1 MAKYIPEPYR
11 IKMVEAIRQT
21 SYEERLEAIKAA
33 DYNMFSLASSDVYI
47 DMLTDSGTN
56 AMSDQQWAA
65 LMLGD
70 ESYAGSRSY
79 EQLMEVAYDIFNY
92 KYIQP
97 VHQGRAAENMLFPL
111 LLKEGMVSISNF
123 HFDTTSGHVLL
134 SGAKVIN
141 CVSPEA
147 ADTQNYAPF
156 KGNMDTE
163 KLRKLIAEYGAEKIG
178 CIIMTITCNSAGG
191 QPVSLANIR
200 ESAAIAREHKIPFV
214 IDAARYAENALFI
227 KDREEGQK
235 DRSIKDIVRDIFAQ
249 GDAFTF
255 SAKKDGIVNM
265 GGLVGVRED
274 EDLIKGIKARV
285 VPYEGF
291 LSYGGLS
298 GRDLAAM
305 AVGLTEGMDE
315 LFLRSYIGQ
324 AKYLGDR
331 CLDLGVPIQYP
342 TGGHA
347 VFVDAKRV
355 MAHIPYYRFPAHTL
369 CVALYLEGGIRGCD
383 IGSFILDLDPKTGE
397 QPEAELELAR
407 FCIPRRTYTQSHL
420 DYVAEKLADVMKRS
434 EEFQGFEVIEQAK
447 VLRHFTARLKPY
459 TA

>member
-1 MAKYIPEPYR
+1 MAKYFPEPYR
-11 IKMVEAIRQT
+11 IKMVETIRQT
-21 SYEERLEAIKAA
+21 SYEERLEAIRAA

-65 LMLGD
+65 VMRGD

-79 EQLMEVAYDIFNY
+79 EELMEVAHDIFNY
-92 KYIQP
+92 QYIQP

-111 LLKEGMVSISNF
+111 LLKAGMFSISNY

-163 KLRKLIAEYGAEKIG
+163 KLRKLIAEYGADKIG
-178 CIIMTITCNSAGG
+178 CIVMTITCNSAGG
-191 QPVSLANIR
+191 QAVSLANIQ
-200 ESAAIAREHKIPFV
+200 ETGAIAREHKIPLV
-214 IDAARYAENALFI
+214 IDAARYAENAFFI
-227 KDREEGQK
+227 KEREPGQQDRA
-235 DRSIKDIVRDIFAQ
+235 IKDIVADIFAQ

-274 EDLIKGIKARV
+274 KDLIKGIKARV

-291 LSYGGLS
+291 LTYGGLT
-298 GRDLAAM
+298 GRDMAAM
-305 AVGLTEGMDE
+305 AVGLTEGLDE
-315 LFLRSYIGQ
+315 HFLRSYVGQ
-324 AKYLGDR
+324 AEYLGDR
-331 CLDLGVPIQYP
+331 CRELGVPIQYP

-347 VFVDAKRV
+347 VFVDAKKV
-355 MAHIPYYRFPAHTL
+355 MPHIPYYRFPAHTL

-383 IGSFILDLDPKTGE
+383 IGSFILDPDPQTGE
-397 QPEAELELAR
+397 QLEAELELAR

-420 DYVAEKLADVMKRS
+420 DYVAEKLADLMKKS

>member
-1 MAKYIPEPYR
+1 MAKYFPEPYR
-11 IKMVEAIRQT
+11 IKMVETIRQT
-21 SYEERLEAIKAA
+21 SYEERLEAIRAA

-65 LMLGD
+65 AMRGG

-79 EQLMEVAYDIFNY
+79 EELMEVAHDIFHY

-111 LLKEGMVSISNF
+111 LLKEGMVSISNY

-134 SGAKVIN
+134 SGAKVVN

-163 KLRKLIAEYGAEKIG
+163 KLRRLIAEYGEEKVG
-178 CIIMTITCNSAGG
+178 CIVMTITCNSAGG
-191 QPVSLANIR
+191 QAVSLANIQ
-200 ESAAIAREHKIPFV
+200 ETGAIAREHKIPLV
-214 IDAARYAENALFI
+214 IDAARYAENAFFI
-227 KDREEGQK
+227 KEREEGQG
-235 DRSIKDIVRDIFAQ
+235 DRTIKDIVGDIFAE

-274 EDLIKGIKARV
+274 ADLIKGIKSRV

-291 LSYGGLS
+291 LTYGGLN
-298 GRDLAAM
+298 GRDMAAM
-305 AVGLTEGMDE
+305 AVGLIEGLDE
-315 LFLRSYIGQ
+315 NFLRSYVGQ

-331 CLDLGVPIQYP
+331 CRELGVPIQYP

-347 VFVDAKRV
+347 VFVDAKKV
-355 MAHIPYYRFPAHTL
+355 MPHIPYYRFPAHTL

-383 IGSFILDLDPKTGE
+383 IGSFILDPDPQTGE
-397 QPEAELELAR
+397 QLEADMELAR

-420 DYVAEKLADVMKRS
+420 DYVAEKLADLMKKS
-434 EEFQGFEVIEQAK
+434 EEFQGFEVVEQAK

>member
-1 MAKYIPEPYR
+1 MAKYIPESYR
-11 IKMVEAIRQT
+11 IKMVEPIRQT
-21 SYEERLEAIKAA
+21 SYEERVEAIRAA

-65 LMLGD
+65 VMRGD

-79 EQLMEVAYDIFNY
+79 EELMEVAHDIFHY

-111 LLKEGMVSISNF
+111 LLKEGMVSISNY

-134 SGAKVIN
+134 SGAKVVN

-163 KLRKLIAEYGAEKIG
+163 KLRRLIAEYGEKKIG
-178 CIIMTITCNSAGG
+178 CIVMTITCNSAGG
-191 QPVSLANIR
+191 QAVSLANIQ
-200 ESAAIAREHKIPFV
+200 ETGAIAREHKIPLV
-214 IDAARYAENALFI
+214 IDAARYAENAFFI
-227 KDREEGQK
+227 KEREEGQG
-235 DRSIKDIVRDIFAQ
+235 DRTIKDIVGDIFAE

-274 EDLIKGIKARV
+274 ADLIKGIKSRV

-291 LSYGGLS
+291 LTYGGLN
-298 GRDLAAM
+298 GRDMAAM
-305 AVGLTEGMDE
+305 AVGLMEGLDE
-315 LFLRSYIGQ
+315 NFLRSYVGQ

-331 CLDLGVPIQYP
+331 CRELGVPIQYP

-347 VFVDAKRV
+347 VFVDAKKV
-355 MAHIPYYRFPAHTL
+355 MPHIPYYRFPAHTL

-383 IGSFILDLDPKTGE
+383 IGSFILDPDPQTGE
-397 QPEAELELAR
+397 QLEADMELAR

-420 DYVAEKLADVMKRS
+420 DYVAEKLADLMKKS
-434 EEFQGFEVIEQAK
+434 EEFQGFEVVEQAK